1 MSEGPR
7 IPLARA
13 QAAAA
18 YLIDLWALEGAHVVG
33 SVRRGR
39 SEVGD
44 LELIA
49 PAADA
54 KDDRAHAR
62 ISATMFR
69 DVTSAG
75 LFEPPPPE
83 NAIGRAI
90 RGLNPGFLAA
100 SLEVRMRDG
109 TQLPVQVYRYTKQNF
124 GWTMLMR
131 TGPADFGRWFL
142 SKWKDQHH
150 IPHELP
156 ASASGNLVDIEGR
169 VVPTATEDEAFAR
182 CGLKPVAPEH
192 RDEFIGR
199 IRAGAAR

>member
-1 MSEGPR
+1 MSTGNR

-13 QAAAA
+13 QKAAA
-18 YLIDLWALEGAHVVG
+18 YLIDLWKLDGAHVVG

-44 LELIA
+44 LEIIA

-54 KDDRAHAR
+54 KDDPAHAR
-62 ISATMFR
+62 IAATMR
-69 DVTSAG
+69 REGGIVS
-75 LFEPPPPE
+75 LFEPPPAE
-83 NAIGRAI
+83 NTIGRAI

-109 TQLPVQVYRYTKQNF
+109 TQLPVQVYRYTEQNF

-142 SKWKDQHH
+142 SQWKERHH

-156 ASASGNLVDIEGR
+156 ASVSGNLVDIEGR
-169 VVPTATEDEAFAR
+169 VISTTTEAEAFER
-182 CGLKPVAPEH
+182 CGLRAIAPEH